1 MNSETCGSLILS
13 IPSLLELNHLQSNR
27 AMFKNYFRKI
37 TLAFCLVFLFV
48 SSTHFAG
55 AQTASHPRLEKQG
68 SRTVLVVNNKP
79 FLMLAGELHNS
90 SSSNLQYMGTVW
102 SKLAQMNLNT
112 VLTPLSWELIEPQEG
127 KFDFSLVDGLIKK
140 ARMHKLKLVFLWF
153 GSWKNLVST
162 YAPAWVKNNPER
174 FALHVNKSGERY
186 QMLSSFSTEAMRAD
200 TKAFAALMK
209 HIKQVDAV
217 DQTVIMMQVENEVG
231 TYSNERD
238 CSKMAN
244 ESYDKQVPEKLID
257 YLTANKS
264 NLIPSFKDVWG
275 NNGFKTKGS
284 WKEIFGEGGPS
295 NEIFMSWYLASYI
308 GEVIRA
314 GKAEYNIPMYV
325 NAAIGRQNAKIG
337 TYPSGSPLPFVMD
350 VWRAAAPQL
359 DMLSPDI
366 YFGVFTDLCQAY
378 TQSGNPLFIPET
390 RGGEFG
396 AANAVTAI
404 GNYNAIGFSP
414 FGIDGRFEDPASGI
428 PSAYKTL
435 QQLSPLIL
443 KSESLKQM
451 ISVSL
456 DSGKKNSTVT
466 LGNYQIDCN
475 LQAGFPSFGNSSPAF
490 GNSPLGY
497 AIIIQTGKDE
507 FFVAGKNISLQFSL
521 KDNKEKITAFE
532 WAEEGNFNNGV
543 WVPGRRM
550 NGDQIMVNYSFS
562 DLFKDGKSG
571 NGLRFTNRLGIQKVK
586 LYQY

>member
-1 MNSETCGSLILS
+1 MLT
-13 IPSLLELNHLQSNR
+13 
-27 AMFKNYFRKI
+27 NYFGKT
-37 TLAFCLVFLFV
+37 TLPCTLIFLFV
-48 SSTHFAG
+48 SLTNPIS
-55 AQTASHPRLEKQG
+55 AQTASPPHLEKQG
-68 SRTVLVVNNKP
+68 SRSVLLVKNKP
-79 FLMLAGELHNS
+79 FLILGAELHNS
-90 SSSNLQYMGTVW
+90 STSNLRYMDTIWPRLV
-102 SKLAQMNLNT
+102 QMNLNT
-112 VLTPLSWELIEPQEG
+112 ALAPLSWELIEPNEG
-127 KFDFSLVDGLIKK
+127 KFDFSLVDGLIEK
-140 ARMHKLKLVFLWF
+140 ARKNKLKLVFLWF
-153 GSWKNLVST
+153 ASWKNLVST

-174 FALHVNKSGERY
+174 FPLHINKGGERY
-186 QMLSSFSTEAMRAD
+186 QMLSAFSAEGMLAD
-200 TKAFAALMK
+200 SKAFAALMK

-217 DQTVIMMQVENEVG
+217 EQTVIMMQVENEVG
-231 TYSNERD
+231 TSSSERD
-238 CSKMAN
+238 CSKIAN
-244 ESYDKQVPEKLID
+244 DLYERQVPEKLID

-264 NLIPSFKDVWG
+264 HLIPSFKEVWG

-284 WKEIFGEGGPS
+284 WKEIFGEGPS

-308 GEVIRA
+308 SEVIRA

-325 NAAIGRQNAKIG
+325 NAAIGRQNGKIG

-366 YFGVFTDLCQAY
+366 YFGVFTDFCRTY

-396 AANAVTAI
+396 AANLIMAI

-414 FGIDGRFEDPASGI
+414 FGIDGRFEDTATGI
-428 PSAYKTL
+428 PSVYKAL

-443 KSESLKQM
+443 RSESLSQM
-451 ISVSL
+451 TSVSL
-456 DSGKKNSTVT
+456 DTSKKNSTLT

-475 LQAGFPSFGNSSPAF
+475 LQGGPPAFNNSSLAF
-490 GNSPLGY
+490 DNSPPGY

-521 KDNKEKITAFE
+521 KDNKDKITGIE
-532 WAEEGNFNNGV
+532 WAEEGDFNNEV

-550 NGDQIMVNYSFS
+550 NGDEIMVSYSLS
-562 DLFKDGKSG
+562 NLFKEGKSG
-571 NGLRFTNRLGIQKVK
+571 NGLRFTNKVSIQKVR